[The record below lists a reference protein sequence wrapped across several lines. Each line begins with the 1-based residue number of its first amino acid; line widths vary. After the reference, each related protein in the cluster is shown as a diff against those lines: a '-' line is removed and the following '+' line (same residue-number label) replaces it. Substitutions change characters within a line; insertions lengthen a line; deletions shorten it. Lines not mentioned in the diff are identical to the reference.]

1 MADEK
6 FDEGQKDKSEDAFGT
21 GPDAEGDDFGA
32 LSSDESS
39 LGNLPPLSD
48 FESSDGGNFDS
59 NLPPLSGIDSDS
71 DKGAADSGGGSMGG
85 LPPISDIPVETPL
98 PESGGL
104 DTPTTPASPATPAF
118 DTPTSQHADTPT
130 DTSGFQDLTADSDF
144 TPETPEVAP
153 PGPESDIETPMFDSA
168 FGADSSAFSG
178 AADTSAPTQA
188 METPMF
194 GANPQAPAAG
204 VGDQGFDADAFGANM
219 DQGTPAPDFSPDTV
233 PPGATP
239 ATMNDADGG
248 GKRSRG
254 GVLAI
259 AGAAVVSLILGV
271 VAGPF
276 VANALTFLPN
286 PATSQIEEKD
296 TEIASL
302 QSKNSQL
309 QRAQDA
315 GIDQGVSE
323 ERLAE
328 MREEQISLKTAINGL
343 TEQKGGMENELV
355 QVTQELTGATS
366 DLDDTTAKF
375 VEAKAD
381 FDQLIKDTSIT
392 QAQKDGLDAEVGRLQ
407 ILTGR
412 LEDANLRRI
421 ESIESLRANIAALGI
436 LVSDGNP
443 LVPEKFSRVS
453 RIEKITD
460 FANRAEA
467 AKWVNP
473 SLLDEFNELY
483 RQELEISQNREY
495 FFATIPVQDRFGTRG
510 KIPAECLMN
519 GNWGTYYRT
528 LDGEHIGVYSNTA
541 AEGTASYLFRD
552 SEDVAAQKQ
561 IEDQIFS
568 SRTQGYEAMLDVLVQ
583 KHLIYDDR
591 TEMQKRYDSL

>member
-1 MADEK
+1 MADDK
-6 FDEGQKDKSEDAFGT
+6 FEDKNEDAFGT
-21 GPDAEGDDFGA
+21 GPDAEGEDFGA
-32 LSSDESS
+32 LSNEESS

-71 DKGAADSGGGSMGG
+71 DKGGADSIGG

-98 PESGGL
+98 PDSGGL

-204 VGDQGFDADAFGANM
+204 IGDQGFDADAFGANM

-233 PPGATP
+233 PPPATP
-239 ATMNDADGG
+239 ATMAGADGDGGDGG
-248 GKRSRG
+248 GRRGRG
-254 GVLAI
+254 GVLVG
-259 AGAAVVSLILGV
+259 AGALVVGALVGIGLG
-271 VAGPF
+271 PY
-276 VANALTFLPN
+276 VANTLSFMPN
-286 PATSQIEEKD
+286 PAKAEIESKD
-296 TEIASL
+296 IEIT
-302 QSKNSQL
+302 
-309 QRAQDA
+309 
-315 GIDQGVSE
+315 
-323 ERLAE
+323 
-328 MREEQISLKTAINGL
+328 SLKSKVKSLEGARSANVNPNMSEAELEAMRNQAVEIKGQIDGL
-343 TEQKGGMENELV
+343 TEQKNGIEGDLAEV
-355 QVTQELTGATS
+355 QQTLAAATE
-366 DLDDTTAKF
+366 DLDLTTEKF

-381 FDQLIKDTSIT
+381 YDQLIKDTSIT
-392 QAQKDGLDAEVGRLQ
+392 QAQKQGLDAEVDRLQ
-407 ILTGR
+407 VLTGR
-412 LEDANLRRI
+412 LEDANIRRI
-421 ESIESLRANIAALGI
+421 ETVESLRSNIAALGI
-436 LVSDGNP
+436 LVRDGNP
-443 LVPEKFSRVS
+443 LVPEKYSRES

-460 FANRAEA
+460 FTNRAEA

-483 RQELEISQNREY
+483 RQELEISQSREY
-495 FFATIPVQDRFGTRG
+495 FFATVPIMDRFGTRG
-510 KIPAECLMN
+510 KMPAECLMN

-528 LDGEHIGVYSNTA
+528 LDGEHIGVYSNAA
-541 AEGTASYLFRD
+541 AEGAVAYMFRD
-552 SEDVAAQKQ
+552 SEDAAAQKQ
-561 IEDQIFS
+561 IEDEIFS

-591 TEMQKRYDSL
+591 DEMQKKYDSL

>member
-6 FDEGQKDKSEDAFGT
+6 FEEGQKDKSEDVFGT
-21 GPDAEGDDFGA
+21 GGDDGGEDFGA

-71 DKGAADSGGGSMGG
+71 DKADAGSLGG
-85 LPPISDIPVETPL
+85 LPPISDIPVETPV

-104 DTPTTPASPATPAF
+104 DTPASPATPAF

-204 VGDQGFDADAFGANM
+204 IGDQGFDADAFGANM
-219 DQGTPAPDFSPDTV
+219 DQGTPAPDFSPDTI

-239 ATMNDADGG
+239 ATMAGMGDDDGG
-248 GKRSRG
+248 GRARGMLVG
-254 GVLAI
+254 GVI
-259 AGAAVVSLILGV
+259 GVAALLGGI
-271 VAGPF
+271 VAGPY
-276 VANALTFLPN
+276 VANSLSFMPN
-286 PATSQIEEKD
+286 PAKATIAEKD
-296 TEIASL
+296 TEISTLTGRVRSLEAAS
-302 QSKNSQL
+302 SVGAPTN
-309 QRAQDA
+309 
-315 GIDQGVSE
+315 VTPE
-323 ERLAE
+323 ERDRLQAE
-328 MREEQISLKTAINGL
+328 ATELQTQINGL
-343 TEQKGGMENELV
+343 NEQKSGIEAQLGQV
-355 QVTQELTGATS
+355 QQQLAGATT
-366 DLDDTTAKF
+366 DLEDTTEKF

-381 FDQLIKDTSIT
+381 YDQLIKDTSIT
-392 QAQKDGLDAEVGRLQ
+392 QAQKQGLDAEVDRLQ

-412 LEDANLRRI
+412 LEDANIRRI
-421 ESIESLRANIAALGI
+421 ETIESLRSNIAALEI
-436 LVSDGNP
+436 IVREGNP
-443 LVPEKFSRVS
+443 LVPEKYSRES
-453 RIEKITD
+453 RIQKITD

-483 RQELEISQNREY
+483 RQELTISQNREY
-495 FFATIPVQDRFGTRG
+495 FFATVPVQDRFGTRG
-510 KIPAECLMN
+510 TMPAECLMN

-528 LDGEHIGVYSNTA
+528 LDGEHIGVYSNLA
-541 AEGTASYLFRD
+541 AEGPASYMFRD
-552 SEDVAAQKQ
+552 SEDGTAQKQ
-561 IEDQIFS
+561 IENEIFS
-568 SRTQGYEAMLDVLVQ
+568 SRTQGYEAMLNVLVQ

-591 TEMQKRYDSL
+591 GEMQKKYDSL

>member
-1 MADEK
+1 MADDK
-6 FDEGQKDKSEDAFGT
+6 FEDKSEGTDAFGT
-21 GPDAEGDDFGA
+21 GPDAGGDDFGA

-71 DKGAADSGGGSMGG
+71 DKGAKEASSGSLGG
-85 LPPISDIPVETPL
+85 LPPISDIPVETPV
-98 PESGGL
+98 PDSGGL

-239 ATMNDADGG
+239 ATLAGADDGG
-248 GKRSRG
+248 GGGGRG
-254 GVLAI
+254 RGALVG
-259 AGAAVVSLILGV
+259 AGALVLGSIIGIGVGPTIANSLSFI
-271 VAGPF
+271 
-276 VANALTFLPN
+276 PN
-286 PATSQIEEKD
+286 PANATIEEKD

-302 QSKNSQL
+302 KSKNSQL
-309 QRAQDA
+309 ERAQNA
-315 GIDQGVSE
+315 GVQEGVSE
-323 ERLAE
+323 ERLKE
-328 MREEQISLKTAINGL
+328 MREEQIALRTSINGL
-343 TEQKGGMENELV
+343 NEEKGGVENELGQV
-355 QVTQELTGATS
+355 QQQLTGATT
-366 DLDDTTAKF
+366 DLDETTEKF

-381 FDQLIKDTSIT
+381 YDQLIKDTSIT
-392 QAQKDGLDAEVGRLQ
+392 QAQKQGLDAEVDRLQ

-412 LEDANLRRI
+412 LDDANLRRI
-421 ESIESLRANIAALGI
+421 ETASSFRSNIAALAI
-436 LVSDGNP
+436 LVQEGNP
-443 LVPEKFSRVS
+443 LVPEKYSRES
-453 RIEKITD
+453 RIGKVTD
-460 FANRAEA
+460 FTNRAEA

-473 SLLDEFNELY
+473 ALQDEFNELY
-483 RQELEISQNREY
+483 RQELDISQKREY
-495 FFATIPVQDRFGTRG
+495 FFATIPVMDRFGTRG
-510 KIPAECLMN
+510 KMPAECLMN

-528 LDGEHIGVYSNTA
+528 LDGEHIGIYSNEA
-541 AEGTASYLFRD
+541 AEGSPAYRFRD
-552 SEDVAAQKQ
+552 AEEGAAQKFV
-561 IEDQIFS
+561 EDEIFS
-568 SRTQGYEAMLDVLVQ
+568 SRTQGYEAMLNVLVQ
-583 KHLIYDDR
+583 KHLIFDDR
-591 TEMQKRYDSL
+591 GEMQKKYDSL